1 MSNNNNGNYG
11 MIDPITNAI
20 GMAYNIGTGIFNSVQ
35 NYRNNQWNQ
44 RFAREQFDYQKD
56 LNQILMDR
64 EDNAVQRRAKDL
76 QAAGISKNLAAGSPA
91 QAATMSAGNSG
102 AVANSNMQTQ
112 QLQKMDIMNGYAQY
126 QMVMAE
132 KELKNV
138 QAIVEAKREGLIDEQ
153 TATERINQIV
163 GQAQARN
170 LDADTELKGKQG
182 RNVDKDTEL
191 KGTQIDRNRH
201 DLGIDKKRGTKQ
213 NETENNILTSV
224 KSFDSDLVEFINT
237 LINRRDN
244 SVEFDSGLS
253 KYEVKNESDLLK
265 VFSLYCKEVYEK
277 YGTLSSSKAQNAIY
291 DNFYRAFYS
300 VIPGP
305 KTRDKNKWI
314 QDNLKKVVW

>member
-1 MSNNNNGNYG
+1 MSNDNNNYG

-132 KELKNV
+132 KELKSV

-153 TATERINQIV
+153 IATEQVNQIV

-170 LDADTELKGKQG
+170 LDANTEFTKTKNKRETNDYEL
-182 RNVDKDTEL
+182 DKE
-191 KGTQIDRNRH
+191 
-201 DLGIDKKRGTKQ
+201 RGTKS
-213 NETENNILTSV
+213 NEHENSVLTSIR
-224 KSFDSDLVEFINT
+224 SFDNT
-237 LINRRDN
+237 VVKFLHGLLGTRDN
-244 SVEFDSGLS
+244 SVPINQAKDNGIKINSESELMEHLGAYAEKVYS
-253 KYEVKNESDLLK
+253 KYG
-265 VFSLYCKEVYEK
+265 SLN
-277 YGTLSSSKAQNAIY
+277 SSQARSAFL
-291 DNFYRAFYS
+291 DNFYKAYYDF
-300 VIPGP
+300 IPG
-305 KTRDKNKWI
+305 KNASQKKKWLN
-314 QDNLKKVVW
+314 DNIEKARW